1 MRKIIS
7 IRIGETMTRKT
18 KDNYRTNM
26 LKTDRTKRVIKPK
39 GIFDDITM
47 SDILEGFGNKNT
59 NKRSIRDAANGYR
72 WTVNQVRWN

>member
-1 MRKIIS
+1 MS
-7 IRIGETMTRKT
+7 RKT
-18 KDNYRTNM
+18 KSDHRASM
-26 LKTDRTKRVIKPK
+26 VKTDRTRKVIKPK

-72 WTVNQVRWN
+72 WTVNRVRWN